1 MVFLFY
7 VKVFKMEVL
16 FYFVIVEFFCEILFK
31 LIWDLWEINKDLNEV
46 IIFVEF
52 LLLII
57 GEKVLLDD
65 IINNEIKIVI
75 IDCLFFNYVDI
86 NGIFIFL
93 FVVKEF
99 WFVGVIVF
107 LVWCIFSFLVVMV
120 RFDLMEIVGEGNIY
134 LIDWNFFIISER
146 VEILF
151 VLI

>member
-134 LIDWNFFIISER
+134 L
-146 VEILF
+146 EIVDVV
-151 VLI
+151 VLNIMDM

>member
-1 MVFLFY
+1 
-7 VKVFKMEVL
+7 MEVL

-52 LLLII
+52 LLLNI
-57 GEKVLLDD
+57 GKKVFLDD
-65 IINNEIKIVI
+65 IINDEIKIVI
-75 IDCLFFNYVDI
+75 IDCLFFNYVDM
-86 NGIFIFL
+86 NGIFIFF

-134 LIDWNFFIISER
+134 LDIVDVVFLNIMDI
-146 VEILF
+146 
-151 VLI
+151 